1 MNFSVKSLTH
11 EASDSEL
18 LSAMSVGDG
27 QSFAALDIFYRRYAE
42 ALYRHVYRVKGLAE
56 ADRRDLVQETMMQ
69 AFRAAE
75 TFTGDD
81 SGDPE
86 KRRRRT
92 LAWLGQIAARIHYQN
107 YRRRQGVEFE
117 ALESENKATE
127 EIENVAEKIP
137 ESELVWKIRESED
150 AILKIFSAGGE
161 TESAARKILGEV
173 LEELPERD
181 REILLA
187 TYEEFDLQNPTKQ
200 LSRDKIKEIME
211 RYGIT
216 SKNLKQIR
224 YRARKFVF
232 KECLKRFNASEAG
245 VTYE

>member
-1 MNFSVKSLTH
+1 MNFSEKSLTD
-11 EASDSEL
+11 ERSDGEL
-18 LSAMSVGDG
+18 LSVMNVGDEL
-27 QSFAALDIFYRRYAE
+27 SFAALDIFYRRYAE

-56 ADRRDLVQETMMQ
+56 ADRSDLVQETMMQ
-69 AFRAAE
+69 AFRAAA
-75 TFTGDD
+75 TFTPYD

-86 KRRRRT
+86 KSRRRT
-92 LAWLGQIAARIHYQN
+92 IAWLGQIAARLHYQK
-107 YRRRQGVEFE
+107 YRRREGVEFE
-117 ALESENKATE
+117 ALEDENKATE

-137 ESELVWKIRESED
+137 EGELVRKIRESEN
-150 AILKIFSAGGE
+150 AVLKIFSAGGG

-187 TYEEFDLQNPTKQ
+187 TYEEFDLQNPKKQ
-200 LSRDKIKEIME
+200 LSRGKIKEITE
-211 RYGIT
+211 KYEIT

-232 KECLKRFNASEAG
+232 VECLKRFNASEAG
-245 VTYE
+245 VSI